1 VAAASVLVFERARF
15 SPHLVL
21 LVHGVACGL
30 QDFEMAIIEHYYEAL
45 GVMSELF
52 TYIFDG
58 IADRYKVTLP
68 LPTSHPPTSFS
79 LVYRE
84 GAKGTDICSC
94 SVPPCTLLHLL
105 IHLPPHYSSH
115 AAPPW

>member
-1 VAAASVLVFERARF
+1 MLF
-15 SPHLVL
+15 
-21 LVHGVACGL
+21 VHGVACGL

-84 GAKGTDICSC
+84 GAKGTDIFSC
-94 SVPPCTLLHLL
+94 SVPPCYPSPFAH
-105 IHLPPHYSSH
+105 SS
-115 AAPPW
+115 PSPLFIPCGPVRVSTSW